1 MLKFLSLYFFQC
13 GLSLL
18 QDVWASAGRLKG
30 WGQKWSGG
38 SLIHTSGV
46 HTSAGWCQL
55 LAKMSARAVGWTP
68 TCGLFMWCELFHN
81 GESGFWGPVP
91 QVELNRRCVCVCVC
105 VCVHARMHTHITSDC
120 LWPYGLQSARLPSVR
135 RVFRQRCWSGL
146 SFPPSGIFMTQESN
160 PSLLFCR
167 RILFFN
173 HWATGEAWWKI
184 HLFYNPASETSVTF
198 RAGALTSLPKFK
210 DWGNRLHLLMGNQ
223 P

>member
-68 TCGLFMWCELFHN
+68 TCGLFMWCELLHN

-105 VCVHARMHTHITSDC
+105 VCVCTRACIRTS
-120 LWPYGLQSARLPSVR
+120 
-135 RVFRQRCWSGL
+135 
-146 SFPPSGIFMTQESN
+146 
-160 PSLLFCR
+160 
-167 RILFFN
+167 
-173 HWATGEAWWKI
+173 
-184 HLFYNPASETSVTF
+184 HLTVYDPM
-198 RAGALTSLPKFK
+198 GCSLPGSPLSVEFSGK
-210 DWGNRLHLLMGNQ
+210 DAGVGCHFLLQGSSWPRNRTQVYCFAGGFYFLTAEPPGKPDGRYIYFIIQ
-223 P
+223 PQKSV

>member
-55 LAKMSARAVGWTP
+55 LAKMSAKGVGWTL
-68 TCGLFMWCELFHN
+68 TCGLFMWCELPHN

-91 QVELNRRCVCVCVC
+91 QVELNRRGVCVCVC
-105 VCVHARMHTHITSDC
+105 RHTHITSNC
-120 LWPYGLQSARLPSVR
+120 LWPYGLQSARLPSVHR
-135 RVFRQRCWSGL
+135 IFQAKMLECIAISSFRDLHSPGMEPKSPALQAD
-146 SFPPSGIFMTQESN
+146 FIF
-160 PSLLFCR
+160 
-167 RILFFN
+167 
-173 HWATGEAWWKI
+173 
-184 HLFYNPASETSVTF
+184 
-198 RAGALTSLPKFK
+198 
-210 DWGNRLHLLMGNQ
+210 
-223 P
+223 